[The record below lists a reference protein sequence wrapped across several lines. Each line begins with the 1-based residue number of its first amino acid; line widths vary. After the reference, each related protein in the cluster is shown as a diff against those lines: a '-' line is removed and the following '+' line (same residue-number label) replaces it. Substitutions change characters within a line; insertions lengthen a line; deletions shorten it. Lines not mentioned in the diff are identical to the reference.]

1 MMTRNTAK
9 FFEFSIAIPMK
20 IVILC
25 QERDLFKTTAGAQWR
40 CAQIRCPW
48 RKDYI

>member
-1 MMTRNTAK
+1 MMTRNTTK
-9 FFEFSIAIPMK
+9 LFEFSIAIPMK

-25 QERDLFKTTAGAQWR
+25 QECDLFKTTAGAQWR